1 MIHSTQDDGN
11 PVEATEPRFD
21 PPKESTTTWIHR
33 FTYSERLLH
42 WTNAVSY
49 LLLAITG
56 LALFFFPLRRATEG
70 VLEQLPPVFGQRL
83 GLEEVHILAAIVFVF
98 GPILWIITGHRALWA
113 DARNILRFDKDDR
126 TWLVRALSFP
136 RRVLPPQGRFNAGQ
150 KLNAIIMVI
159 AWGGFLVTGLLLMH
173 WPPFGAEPGR
183 PAFNATAQ
191 QTVQQGTPGAGPG
204 FGAGQPDQNFRP
216 SDGGPP
222 NGQNPGDQGGPGGQR
237 GPGDRG
243 GPGGEGLMRL
253 LHELFALVS
262 ITLVAGHIYM
272 ATLNPST
279 RHSLRGMW
287 GGFVRRNWAREH
299 HAKWVEE
306 EESKAQKA

>member
-1 MIHSTQDDGN
+1 MLQSTQDDKN
-11 PVEATEPRFD
+11 FVEAIEPGFD
-21 PPKESTTTWIHR
+21 APKKSSTTWIHR

-49 LLLAITG
+49 FLLAITG
-56 LALFFFPLRRATEG
+56 LAMFIHPWEQAVNG
-70 VLEQLPPVFGQRL
+70 VLTQLFGQSLRL
-83 GLEEVHILAAIVFVF
+83 EQVHILAAIVFVV
-98 GPILWIITGHRALWA
+98 GPILWLITGHRALWA

-126 TWLVRALSFP
+126 TWLARALSFP

-159 AWGGFLVTGLLLMH
+159 AWGGFLVTGLLIMH
-173 WPPFGAEPGR
+173 WPPFGGEPA
-183 PAFNATAQ
+183 PAAFNGTAQ
-191 QTVQQGTPGAGPG
+191 HVIQQGTPGAGPR
-204 FGAGQPDQNFRP
+204 FGDNQSGQNFRP
-216 SDGGPP
+216 ADG
-222 NGQNPGDQGGPGGQR
+222 GGPGN
-237 GPGDRG
+237 GDFGGRG
-243 GPGGEGLMRL
+243 GPDNGGPGSEGLMRL
-253 LHELFALVS
+253 LHEAFALLS

-287 GGFVRRNWAREH
+287 GGFVKRDWAREH

-306 EESKAQKA
+306 EESKPQKA